1 MSRFMRRF
9 NKEEGFTLIELLIVI
24 AILGILVALAVPRMS
39 GVTGTAKKAADE
51 ANRRTLMSA
60 AAMWYA
66 QNPGKGTDW
75 TATGGTKAKFD
86 DEGNPE
92 QDWAPYLQ
100 EWPVNPLGADE
111 YSVKIDEDGNITIDP
126 PTASDS

>member
-39 GVTGTAKKAADE
+39 GVTGTAKNAADE

-66 QNPGKGTDW
+66 KNPGEGTTW
-75 TATGGTKAKFD
+75 TRGGKK
-86 DEGNPE
+86 EGE
-92 QDWAPYLQ
+92 DGKEGWGAYLQ
-100 EWPVNPLGADE
+100 EWPDNPLGTGD
-111 YSVKIDEDGNITIDP
+111 YKVTIDTDGNIEIEITG
-126 PTASDS
+126 TTTET

>member
-39 GVTGTAKKAADE
+39 GVTGTAKNAADE

-66 QNPGKGTDW
+66 QNPGKGTEW
-75 TATGGTKAKFD
+75 SAEGGTKAEFED
-86 DEGNPE
+86 DGVPKQE
-92 QDWAPYLQ
+92 WAPYLQ
-100 EWPVNPLGADE
+100 EWPVNPTGGSD
-111 YSVKIDEDGNITIDP
+111 YTVTIDKYGTITIDP
-126 PTASDS
+126 PTGTDS